1 MLENT
6 TPVYVFSRFTV
17 AVFQCTGTVI
27 RAALDPY
34 IFTLYPLNFRLFC
47 SALVVAHRVTTGVG
61 ILCRSQVRNSQG
73 RSPYWCAGYINKGTT
88 PSQKRS
94 PNLEFRKTISKTEK
108 AKPSAKVLYRRLVTV
123 RVKLN
128 PKLPASGA

>member
-34 IFTLYPLNFRLFC
+34 IFTLLPLNFHLFR
-47 SALVVAHRVTTGVG
+47 SAPVAAHRVTTGVG
-61 ILCRSQVRNSQG
+61 LLQVTGSKLTREGAHTGAQGILTKEQHRLKNVRL
-73 RSPYWCAGYINKGTT
+73 T
-88 PSQKRS
+88 
-94 PNLEFRKTISKTEK
+94 
-108 AKPSAKVLYRRLVTV
+108 
-123 RVKLN
+123 
-128 PKLPASGA
+128 

>member
-1 MLENT
+1 M
-6 TPVYVFSRFTV
+6 FTV

-34 IFTLYPLNFRLFC
+34 IFTLLPLNFHLFR
-47 SALVVAHRVTTGVG
+47 SAPVAAHRVTTGVG
-61 ILCRSQVRNSQG
+61 LLQVTGSKLTREGAHTGAQG
-73 RSPYWCAGYINKGTT
+73 NKGTT
-88 PSQKRS
+88 PFQKRS